1 MCSCACPASGP
12 SPCVTVMSVASLHRG
27 RRCHVVRSDGVHF
40 SFNLV
45 AFLSLPSSTFF
56 MSQSSQSDA
65 FVDLATCLS
74 YKADRKAI
82 VSRLEYLPSIQD
94 ADAAC
99 EWVMEAGATVV
110 RSIFSLLFLFVRR
123 LLGSS

>member
-1 MCSCACPASGP
+1 
-12 SPCVTVMSVASLHRG
+12 
-27 RRCHVVRSDGVHF
+27 
-40 SFNLV
+40 
-45 AFLSLPSSTFF
+45 

-65 FVDLATCLS
+65 FVDLATRLS

-94 ADAAC
+94 ADAAR
-99 EWVMEAGATVV
+99 EWIMEAGAAVV

>member
-1 MCSCACPASGP
+1 
-12 SPCVTVMSVASLHRG
+12 
-27 RRCHVVRSDGVHF
+27 VRSDRVRF
-40 SFNLV
+40 FFNLV
-45 AFLSLPSSTFF
+45 AFLSLPSSAFF

-65 FVDLATCLS
+65 FVDLAARLS

-94 ADAAC
+94 ADAAR
-99 EWVMEAGATVV
+99 EWVMEAGAAVV